1 MMKIKSNFKDICN
14 ENICLGDFVTFK
26 KDDVEMDG
34 YIDYFELTDEFLI
47 ISKHEDNFKA
57 YLLEDYVESCKIIE
71 RKYNL

>member
-1 MMKIKSNFKDICN
+1 MMKFKSNFKDICD

-26 KDDVEMDG
+26 KDSVDMDG
-34 YIDYFELTDEFLI
+34 YIDYFELTDEFLT

-57 YLLEDYVESCKIIE
+57 YLLEDYIKSCKIIE